1 MPTTIFLRGGVKFI
15 LKGDGPGTVIKRL
28 FRPMA
33 AGIAM
38 NGHLVE
44 FRWRDRI
51 FIDPLPEAEFQAALA
66 VEKATQA
73 KQQEDQARIQAEAQA
88 KAEKDRADAVKKA
101 AEDFIAKY
109 GPDKADWP
117 ESLRPK
123 VPDPDA
129 AQGC

>member
-1 MPTTIFLRGGVKFI
+1 MPTIIFLRGGVKFQ

-33 AGIAM
+33 VGIAM

-51 FIDPLPEAEFQAALA
+51 FIDPQPEAEFQELLAA
-66 VEKATQA
+66 QA
-73 KQQEDQARIQAEAQA
+73 KQQADQEKAQKDAQA
-88 KAEKDRADAVKKA
+88 KAEKDKDAAIAKAADA
-101 AEDFIAKY
+101 FILKY
-109 GPDKADWP
+109 GPDKANWP

-123 VPDPDA
+123 APAPDA
-129 AQGC
+129 SQN

>member
-51 FIDPLPEAEFQAALA
+51 FIDPLPEAEY
-66 VEKATQA
+66 
-73 KQQEDQARIQAEAQA
+73 QAEMAAQKAAQEKQETDQKAAQA
-88 KAEKDRADAVKKA
+88 QAEKEKDASLAKA
-101 AEDFIAKY
+101 AEAFILKY
-109 GPDKADWP
+109 GPDKAGWP

-123 VPDPDA
+123 APVPDGS
-129 AQGC
+129 QC

>member
-1 MPTTIFLRGGVKFI
+1 MPTTIFLRGGVKFM

-51 FIDPLPEAEFQAALA
+51 FIDPLPEAEYQA
-66 VEKATQA
+66 EMATQKAAQDEQA
-73 KQQEDQARIQAEAQA
+73 KGQAEAQA
-88 KAEKDRADAVKKA
+88 KAEKDKDAALAKA
-101 AEDFIAKY
+101 AEAFILKY
-109 GPDKADWP
+109 GPDKANWP
-117 ESLRPK
+117 ESLKPK
-123 VPDPDA
+123 APSPDA
-129 AQGC
+129 SQN

>member
-51 FIDPLPEAEFQAALA
+51 FINPQPEAEFQAALA
-66 VEKATQA
+66 VEKATQEAQA
-73 KQQEDQARIQAEAQA
+73 KAQAEAQA
-88 KAEKDRADAVKKA
+88 QAEKDKDASLAKAADA
-101 AEDFIAKY
+101 FIAKY

-129 AQGC
+129 AQC